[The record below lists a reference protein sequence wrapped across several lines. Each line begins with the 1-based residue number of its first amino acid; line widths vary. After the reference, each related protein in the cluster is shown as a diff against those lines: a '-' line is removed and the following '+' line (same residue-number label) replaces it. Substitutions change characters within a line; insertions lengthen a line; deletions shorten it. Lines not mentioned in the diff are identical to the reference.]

1 MPRTVAFW
9 QRPASQQSDTAR
21 RRAFQVIGR
30 NAAFSLEVG
39 IFYAESPYQ
48 ACGVAR
54 REKAHLIGGLKLEAF
69 PR

>member
-1 MPRTVAFW
+1 MPRTGAFW
-9 QRPASQQSDTAR
+9 TRPPAQQSDTASR
-21 RRAFQVIGR
+21 RPFQVIGR
-30 NAAFSLEVG
+30 NHAFSLEVG